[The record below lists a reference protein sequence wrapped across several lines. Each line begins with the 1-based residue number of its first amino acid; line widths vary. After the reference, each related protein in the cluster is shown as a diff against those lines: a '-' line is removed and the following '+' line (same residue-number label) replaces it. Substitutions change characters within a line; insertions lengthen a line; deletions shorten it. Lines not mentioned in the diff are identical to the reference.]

1 MIKEWRLG
9 GLVEIMKMMYWE
21 FAKWGRVKAK
31 FDKFPNSTVIFRLI
45 KSYYFVYTVDWSE
58 MDHVLTR
65 MDLEKA
71 ELLINREL
79 GLEKEFLKRK
89 GAETR

>member
-1 MIKEWRLG
+1 MI
-9 GLVEIMKMMYWE
+9 YWE
-21 FAKWGRVKAK
+21 YAKWGRVKAR

-45 KSYYFVYTVDWSE
+45 KPYYFVYTVEWSE
-58 MDHVLTR
+58 TDHVITR

-79 GLEKEFLKRK
+79 GLEGELLNRK